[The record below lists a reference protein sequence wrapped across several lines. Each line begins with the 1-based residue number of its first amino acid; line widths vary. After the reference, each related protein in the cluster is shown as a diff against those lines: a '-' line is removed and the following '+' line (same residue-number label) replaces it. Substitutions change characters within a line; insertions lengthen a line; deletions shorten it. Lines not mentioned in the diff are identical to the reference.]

1 MPPTS
6 PAPSPRERL
15 APPALLL
22 SIETRRSLLPPPA
35 RADDPR
41 WADAWQ
47 HLATTYAPAMRRY
60 VARLLRGLVGAEQA
74 DDEAQDV
81 VQAYLAAAV
90 EHGWLARDASRLTS
104 FRSWLKMQL
113 FRFTCDWIDH
123 RRAQKRTAPGW
134 TDPEVLRGLRARVL
148 DPAEADL
155 DRGLVDGAVQEA
167 LRRLAERSEDQA
179 EVIRSL
185 LRTDGAPGPDL
196 GARLGREGNAL
207 AALVRRARTAFAGLL
222 AEALRATV
230 HDEEAFADL
239 LADLEPHLP

>member
-1 MPPTS
+1 MDSTS
-6 PAPSPRERL
+6 PAPDRRDRL
-15 APPALLL
+15 APRALLL
-22 SIETRRSLLPPPA
+22 SIETRRSLLPPPS

-41 WADAWQ
+41 WEAAWT

-60 VARLLRGLVGAEQA
+60 VARLLRGLVGEDRA
-74 DDEAQDV
+74 DDEAEDV

-90 EHGWLARDASRLTS
+90 EHGWLSRDVARQRS

-113 FRFTCDWIDH
+113 FRFTCDWVDH
-123 RRAQKRTAPGW
+123 RRAQKRNAPGW
-134 TDPEVLRGLRARVL
+134 ADPEVLQGLRARVL

-155 DRGLVDGAVQEA
+155 DRALVETAVEAA

-185 LRTDGAPGPDL
+185 LRGGGTPEPDL
-196 GARLGREGNAL
+196 GARLEREGNTL
-207 AALVRRARTAFAGLL
+207 AALVRRARTSFATLL
-222 AEALRATV
+222 AETLRETV
-230 HDEEAFADL
+230 RDEEAFADL